1 MTHFELSGK
10 HLVVG
15 LTGGIAC
22 YKMAEFIRRAQDQ
35 GATIDVIMTQ
45 AATRFITPV
54 TMQALTGRP
63 VWTSAWD
70 DRADNNM
77 AHINLARQA
86 DAILVAPAT
95 ADFMARTVMGLAD
108 DLLTTLCL
116 ARGQCPLLVAP
127 AMNREM
133 WEHAATQRNV
143 AQLHADGVAILGPAQ
158 GDQAC
163 GETGSGRM
171 LEPAELLEEII
182 GFFQPRVL
190 AGKRVVVTAGPTSEP
205 IDPVRVITNRSSGKM
220 GYMVAR
226 AAREAGA
233 DVLLVSGPT
242 ALATPYGVGRV
253 NVQTAAEM
261 HQAVHAGI
269 DGADVFVSVA
279 AVSDWRVA
287 NPGTQKIKKTSDGN
301 TPELI
306 FETNPDIL
314 ADIAA
319 LPNAPYCVG
328 FAAETENLVEQ
339 ASAKR
344 ARKGVPLMVGNL
356 VHQAM
361 ELDDTQ
367 LILFDANGHHEL
379 NQQSKRQAART
390 LISAIA
396 ARLSS

>member
-1 MTHFELSGK
+1 MTDFELSGK

-35 GATIDVIMTQ
+35 GATIDVVMTQ